1 MNDLFIDIM
10 MNLTSELYQNGE
22 KDINSMLL
30 EQKQNRDSLLQAIAS
45 IILFKPVKNEFM
57 ELSNKDYFESK
68 KALDKLIKDN
78 FTIEAK
84 SEVKA
89 LDKIIEKTAKDKWG
103 INDYV
108 TNLGKDA
115 GVKPIDKKVIDKI
128 KNDKVAGKTAKSRIW
143 NNKDEVYKHTQKR
156 VDEFLKGKISV
167 NDIEKEIKTLY
178 NSNAYNTKRLV
189 NDQIARA
196 QAKAN
201 EEWFKENDVEW
212 LLYDATLDGKTC
224 SDCSGLDGKTYERDK
239 ARPPIPKHVG
249 CRCCYIGL
257 PDKDW
262 RPDKRLDQITGE
274 NIDYKK
280 YDEWYNEGAH
290 KIGNNS
296 KVTIGNNIK
305 EDLESVKRCEKFAK
319 EVLGVNS
326 VDFKGIKNAEIL
338 ESFLNE
344 LDMLKKDYKDMFSR
358 IETMDLEEKTIAQVN
373 GGMLQLNQRYFN
385 DSIEFYKLVDYWQSN
400 KFIPKGCNN
409 IKYIATHEYMH
420 LLTQHQIDD
429 KNSIINK
436 ICNLATKEDIVS
448 INSTKDRYEFVA
460 DLLAVNR
467 VTGCKKRI
475 IKKLSRE
482 IERK

>member
-10 MNLTSELYQNGE
+10 MNLTAELYQNGE

-30 EQKQNRDSLLQAIAS
+30 EQKQNRDFLLQAIAS

-224 SDCSGLDGKTYERDK
+224 SDCSGLDGKTYQKNKD
-239 ARPPIPKHVG
+239 RPPIPKHVG

-262 RPDKRLDQITGE
+262 RPEKRIDNENGE
-274 NIDYKK
+274 NIDYQK
-280 YDEWYNEGAH
+280 YQEWYDDKYKLHHNNV
-290 KIGNNS
+290 KISKKDIQNDYTVDRKIVNS
-296 KVTIGNNIK
+296 QKFH
-305 EDLESVKRCEKFAK
+305 EKFENLPVSKNAK
-319 EVLGVNS
+319 ESLYS
-326 VDFKGIKNAEIL
+326 ESKKIL
-338 ESFLNE
+338 EHRDGTGSEDIVIIDSKTGKEIVSNRTSNE
-344 LDMLKKDYKDMFSR
+344 
-358 IETMDLEEKTIAQVN
+358 
-373 GGMLQLNQRYFN
+373 
-385 DSIEFYKLVDYWQSN
+385 
-400 KFIPKGCNN
+400 
-409 IKYIATHEYMH
+409 
-420 LLTQHQIDD
+420 
-429 KNSIINK
+429 
-436 ICNLATKEDIVS
+436 NLATGITKEQYDEIQKYDKIILLHNHPGGGRLSYSDIKAIYNQKNVEMS
-448 INSTKDRYEFVA
+448 IVAGHDGSIHYIYNMDRSKDIEKIYQYYYTKYKKETMNSDIA
-460 DLLAVNR
+460 
-467 VTGCKKRI
+467 RI
-475 IKKLSRE
+475 RATDELYNLKLFDY
-482 IERK
+482 IEK